1 MKLNNLKLIICNGN
15 YINDD
20 AISNAI
26 NYIYRLNSNKN
37 LPIYCYGIPNMTRV
51 AYLIFWGKQSGKWI
65 SKFIVRQSGDTCRKR
80 QNYMK

>member
-15 YINDD
+15 YKNDD

-37 LPIYCYGIPNMTRV
+37 LPIYCYGIPNMSLEM
-51 AYLIFWGKQSGKWI
+51 ASSF
-65 SKFIVRQSGDTCRKR
+65 
-80 QNYMK
+80 M

>member
-37 LPIYCYGIPNMTRV
+37 LPIYCYGIPNMSYENIV
-51 AYLIFWGKQSGKWI
+51 ANYEYVRTLKTGKYL
-65 SKFIVRQSGDTCRKR
+65 SKNYFI
-80 QNYMK
+80 